1 MKPYPGK
8 NLQEC
13 QDVYNYCLSRAR
25 SATENVY
32 YQQNGEFS
40 EGQ

>member
-1 MKPYPGK
+1 MAYETIPWKKP
-8 NLQEC
+8 
-13 QDVYNYCLSRAR
+13 SRISRDFTPLAF
-25 SATENVY
+25 